1 MIYKVGGISR
11 RSNIWTFY
19 NVRKNAIFHFAAT
32 RVTQPQLTWTAA
44 AVASP
49 AWLPIDI
56 HIHNIIYIYILHT
69 PRQPVINKQR
79 IYSKGKRC
87 KII

>member
-32 RVTQPQLTWTAA
+32 RVTQPQLTWTAVAAAA

-49 AWLPIDI
+49 VWLPIDI
-56 HIHNIIYIYILHT
+56 YTHIYIYI
-69 PRQPVINKQR
+69 INPTTTGHK
-79 IYSKGKRC
+79 
-87 KII
+87 